1 MTFGDLR
8 HPKGLCCRLN
18 PHKTEPCSKG
28 HECCCRLNGKRDTCQ
43 RSPDSLNELAAG
55 ALNHQRSSPAEA
67 GPMSETSE
75 ESSLEQAE
83 RVSLGSLSSRNPPTD
98 SDGRCTSIEQVRRI
112 NLRRTVA

>member
-1 MTFGDLR
+1 
-8 HPKGLCCRLN
+8 
-18 PHKTEPCSKG
+18 
-28 HECCCRLNGKRDTCQ
+28 
-43 RSPDSLNELAAG
+43 
-55 ALNHQRSSPAEA
+55 
-67 GPMSETSE
+67 MSETSE